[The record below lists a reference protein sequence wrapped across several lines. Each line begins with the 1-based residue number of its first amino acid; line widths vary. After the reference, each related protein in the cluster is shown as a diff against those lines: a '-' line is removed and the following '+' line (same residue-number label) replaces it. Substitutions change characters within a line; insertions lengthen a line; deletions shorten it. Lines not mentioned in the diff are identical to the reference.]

1 MDTFLASTSGGQ
13 ALGWQLQAYIGQ
25 ASFSHTGFT
34 GTLVLAVPEYDLALV
49 LLTNRQNL
57 GVDQDGLYP
66 DVDPLQRAVVAAVIK
81 GVRNAS

>member
-1 MDTFLASTSGGQ
+1 MNPVELD
-13 ALGWQLQAYIGQ
+13 LGHL
-25 ASFSHTGFT
+25 
-34 GTLVLAVPEYDLALV
+34 LV